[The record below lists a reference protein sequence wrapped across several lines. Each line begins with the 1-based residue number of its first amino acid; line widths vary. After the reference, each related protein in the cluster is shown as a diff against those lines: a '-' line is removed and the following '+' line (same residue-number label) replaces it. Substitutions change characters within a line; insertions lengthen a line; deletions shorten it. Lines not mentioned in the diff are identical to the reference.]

1 MRISR
6 PLARLYNRHIFHRW
20 NHGHIVVFTSTLA
33 TWSLC
38 MNGLKWSRLWLA
50 RYILSSIFR
59 RSKNSF
65 LDTNEQNLRIF
76 SPQKA
81 SGLTRKQWA
90 SRTQLSKPISHVRSH
105 RRAFEKIESLN
116 LFYKL
121 IARILSSVIELCRL
135 PIFDLMKMEHGW
147 LVGGIP

>member
-6 PLARLYNRHIFHRW
+6 PLARLYNRHIFHRC

-65 LDTNEQNLRIF
+65 LGTNEQNLRIF

-81 SGLTRKQWA
+81 SGLTRKQ
-90 SRTQLSKPISHVRSH
+90 
-105 RRAFEKIESLN
+105 
-116 LFYKL
+116 
-121 IARILSSVIELCRL
+121 
-135 PIFDLMKMEHGW
+135 
-147 LVGGIP
+147 